1 MEISGPLGTER
12 GGDMDI
18 NFRLFSE
25 RLGRVLAGEEV
36 TLPDAAKQ
44 PIQNLHAEVEIVTSW
59 LSEFE
64 DDISCLLMQKIGE
77 VEIDN
82 PDLGTV
88 MDEINCFTYE
98 SEKFIDTFI
107 NSITQQKRQSRRSK
121 DICDALLGLQS
132 KIIDIKQRMQQVQ
145 HFDSGIIDEVKS
157 IEAEA
162 GNFLASSSSKNRDTV
177 GLDDRMEDL
186 LDLLIEGP
194 HQLLAVAILDSIGL
208 DKTAFVA
215 EAYSSNYFENGENI
229 GLDFVPT
236 GGLLRATY
244 QGWPFHILYHG
255 SISLEENIDKVLTM
269 SLGLQCI
276 IYCMSPFCLKPCF
289 LYFSVFPAH
298 LEIST
303 RHVYQLWIA
312 EGFIE
317 DNNEATAKKY
327 LEQLI
332 NRGFVEAN
340 KRRAGGTINTCSI
353 PGRCRPVLLGVA
365 SKSDF
370 ACLDDYDS
378 QLHSF
383 LCCSPESR
391 HIDPIDWEKICG
403 MFKLLRVLDL
413 ESLVL
418 I

>member
-1 MEISGPLGTER
+1 
-12 GGDMDI
+12 
-18 NFRLFSE
+18 
-25 RLGRVLAGEEV
+25 
-36 TLPDAAKQ
+36 
-44 PIQNLHAEVEIVTSW
+44 
-59 LSEFE
+59 
-64 DDISCLLMQKIGE
+64 
-77 VEIDN
+77 
-82 PDLGTV
+82 
-88 MDEINCFTYE
+88 
-98 SEKFIDTFI
+98 
-107 NSITQQKRQSRRSK
+107 
-121 DICDALLGLQS
+121 
-132 KIIDIKQRMQQVQ
+132 
-145 HFDSGIIDEVKS
+145 
-157 IEAEA
+157 
-162 GNFLASSSSKNRDTV
+162 
-177 GLDDRMEDL
+177 
-186 LDLLIEGP
+186 
-194 HQLLAVAILDSIGL
+194 
-208 DKTAFVA
+208 
-215 EAYSSNYFENGENI
+215 
-229 GLDFVPT
+229 
-236 GGLLRATY
+236 
-244 QGWPFHILYHG
+244 
-255 SISLEENIDKVLTM
+255 KVLTM

-365 SKSDF
+365 SKVEFIFSPFMDIE
-370 ACLDDYDS
+370 DDYDS

-403 MFKLLRVLDL
+403 MFKLLRYPSGIENLFLLRYLKLNIPSLKSLSSSLLSNLLNLYTLDMPFSYIDHTVDEFWKMKKLRHLNFGLSCLKSLKLANESKMPWLSKIVLAEYLFPHSLTHLSFSNTDRMDDPMPVL
-413 ESLVL
+413 ETLPLLQKADFWTMGNAAMPKLECLIINPCAYLKKMPEHLWCIKSLNKFDCWWPQPEL
-418 I
+418 RQKLREFEDKEQQIPNRQSTGEMMSL